1 MLTGLIDYCQ
11 RNARVCPL
19 PDKWNELWEM
29 LPDKE
34 RVGNGWQ
41 PPLPLILGAWHY
53 TSALEKMVRLK
64 EHLEYAEKHKVLE
77 QVDSYLRG
85 LQESEWAH
93 LGEC

>member
-1 MLTGLIDYCQ
+1 MLASLIDYCQ
-11 RNARVCPL
+11 QNARVCPS

-41 PPLPLILGAWHY
+41 PPLPLILGTWHY
-53 TSALEKMVRLK
+53 TGALEKMVRLK